1 MRTRRPVTPAE
12 EGPPSPPTAPR
23 RVLFDTQ
30 LLVWSAEDDARL
42 PKDARALLLDPAVAP
57 VFSAASIWEVAI
69 KAALRRADFAVDAD
83 ALARGLR
90 GASYEELPVT
100 ARHAAAL
107 RALPY
112 PGPDRHKDPFDRLL
126 LAQARHEGIALATTD
141 EPLAAYGEDV
151 VRMR

>member
-1 MRTRRPVTPAE
+1 MTPAE
-12 EGPPSPPTAPR
+12 EGSPPAPAAPR
-23 RVLFDTQ
+23 RVLFNTQ
-30 LLVWSAEDDARL
+30 LLVWSAEDDACL
-42 PKDARALLLDPAVAP
+42 PRRARALLLDPAVAP

-69 KAALRRADFAVDAD
+69 KAALGREDFAVDAG

-90 GASYEELPVT
+90 EAGYEELPVT

-112 PGPDRHKDPFDRLL
+112 PGPEGHKDPFDRLL

-141 EPLAAYGEDV
+141 GPLAAYEEGV
-151 VRMR
+151 LRVR